1 MFYVF
6 SRNRSM
12 EPDLGLGSP
21 IMGYKFMYGELLA
34 AQKEIQ
40 DGYSRSHKEGNTNDK
55 LNSMNKKEIH
65 KQNGN
70 DWATMKHRNRSLM
83 LTVSAEAGTAKTVK
97 GIRSLLLHRLQRGV
111 LQGCLHCSA
120 WPLTAASSGSLG
132 RSIFSAHSVS
142 VQVYRGA
149 ENVDWVGK
157 LCEKINELE

>member
-1 MFYVF
+1 MRVFKGLDFSKSEPFHSVF
-6 SRNRSM
+6 S
-12 EPDLGLGSP
+12 
-21 IMGYKFMYGELLA
+21 
-34 AQKEIQ
+34 
-40 DGYSRSHKEGNTNDK
+40 
-55 LNSMNKKEIH
+55 
-65 KQNGN
+65 
-70 DWATMKHRNRSLM
+70 
-83 LTVSAEAGTAKTVK
+83 
-97 GIRSLLLHRLQRGV
+97 RSLLLHRLQRGV